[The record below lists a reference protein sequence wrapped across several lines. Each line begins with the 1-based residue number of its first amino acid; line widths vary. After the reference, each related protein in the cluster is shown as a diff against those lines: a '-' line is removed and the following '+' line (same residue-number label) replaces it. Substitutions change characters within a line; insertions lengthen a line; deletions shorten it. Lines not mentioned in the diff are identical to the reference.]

1 MSNAYQATIEK
12 QITGTDAQ
20 KVAILQALSQA
31 DIPAAKLRRWLSD
44 NELLSYD
51 GAGWF
56 GRLEEVTLSAELTMG
71 IRSLKERVLSGDPVR
86 TADPAFAPKVLAIVQ
101 GVAAA
106 VPEIAGL
113 VDSFYALDGGRPWK
127 DLTVEQLTAD
137 RDAVI
142 AAQAAQTRRDAAW
155 TVLDQFRNQIGTT
168 EQADGIA
175 AMRAMLDG
183 LEAG

>member
-1 MSNAYQATIEK
+1 MSNAYQTTIEK

-20 KVAILQALSQA
+20 KVASLRALSQA

-44 NELLSYD
+44 HELLSYD

-56 GRLEEVTLSAELTMG
+56 GRLEEVTLSAELTAG

-106 VPEIAGL
+106 VPAIAGL
-113 VDSFYALDGGRPWK
+113 VDSFYALDGGRPFK
-127 DLTVEQLTAD
+127 DLTVEQYQQQVAD
-137 RDAVI
+137 ADSAATQAAIVGRITNAAALASERISHTDTSEQA
-142 AAQAAQTRRDAAW
+142 AAKWAQAW
-155 TVLDQFRNQIGTT
+155 V
-168 EQADGIA
+168 
-175 AMRAMLDG
+175 
-183 LEAG
+183 EAV